1 PHQRH
6 QRLGGASHDLHGF
19 HRDTLHLSDR
29 LTQTVSPRRTAVNQL
44 VFQKTVL
51 RCVVGE
57 GKDVAYGPGWSSTRS
72 EVEFYVVLILVE
84 PHVEQKGLDLH
95 ASTSKIPIIDL
106 ATLLIRQVVA
116 RMIFL
121 VASECYRPS
130 TIRKSLCAPLP
141 STLRAGAYC
150 SLPY

>member
-6 QRLGGASHDLHGF
+6 GRLGGASHDLHGF
-19 HRDTLHLSDR
+19 HGDTLHLSNR
-29 LTQTVSPRRTAVNQL
+29 LTQTVSPRRTAVDQF
-44 VFQKTVL
+44 VFQKAVL
-51 RCVVGE
+51 RCVVGA
-57 GKDVAYGPGWSSTRS
+57 GKDGAYGPRRSSTRS
-72 EVEFYVVLILVE
+72 EVAFYVVRILVE
-84 PHVEQKGLDLH
+84 RQSEQKGLELH

-106 ATLLIRQVVA
+106 ATLLMRQVVA

-141 STLRAGAYC
+141 STLRAGAY
-150 SLPY
+150 